1 MAWIESYVSKR
12 TGKKLYTVR
21 YRKPDRSAGR
31 RSGFRT
37 KREAD
42 LFAATV
48 ETSKHRGDFI
58 DASAGRVTV
67 AQLGPDWLEGKKVLK
82 PSSYRPLD
90 AAWRNHVEPAW
101 GRHSISSILTSDV
114 QAWVTRL
121 SVGDPNADPPIK
133 PKSATTVIRAY
144 GVLAGILDMAVKDR
158 RISVNPARGVDDLP
172 RKKRKRHVYLSH
184 EVVHAIADNAK
195 YPELLLV
202 LAYCGLRWGEAVAL
216 RVGDVDMLG
225 RRLHVH
231 RNAVEI
237 GGRIHEGT
245 PKTHKARAVP
255 FPRFIGERLAVL
267 LEGRGAED
275 LLFPGPDG
283 SHLRSARVHQDNH
296 SWFAAALEAAGA
308 PRVTPHDLRH
318 SAAAF
323 AVSAGANVKAV
334 QRMLGHSSA
343 AMTLDV
349 YADLF
354 DEDLNA
360 VADALDSAVSFS
372 VAPVLRLKT
381 GSGE

>member
-1 MAWIESYVSKR
+1 MATIDAYESARGRRYR
-12 TGKKLYTVR
+12 VR
-21 YRKPDRSAGR
+21 YWKPDRTQGAKR
-31 RSGFRT
+31 GFRT
-37 KREAD
+37 KRDAQAFVASLEN
-42 LFAATV
+42 
-48 ETSKHRGDFI
+48 SMNRGDYV

-90 AAWRNHVEPAW
+90 AAWRNHVEPVW
-101 GRHSISSILTSDV
+101 GKYAISTIRTSDV
-114 QAWVTRL
+114 QNWITRL
-121 SVGDPNADPPIK
+121 SKGDLDAVPPVK

-158 RISVNPARGVDDLP
+158 RISINPARGVDDLP
-172 RKKRKRHVYLSH
+172 RKKRKRHIYLSH
-184 EVVHAIADNAK
+184 EAVHAIADNAK
-195 YPELLLV
+195 YPELVLV

-216 RVGDVDMLG
+216 RVGDVDMLR

-245 PKTHKARAVP
+245 PKTHKERAVP
-255 FPRFIGERLAVL
+255 FPRFIGERLEAL
-267 LEGRGAED
+267 IEGRGAED

-360 VADALDSAVSFS
+360 VSDALDHAVSLS
-372 VAPVLRLKT
+372 NVSKMCPKRV
-381 GSGE
+381 SGE